1 MKENWDIISEDF
13 SEVLERDNG
22 DLVQGQLTVMAEKRT
37 LEKGICWQL
46 GILSGDRTDSAMLI
60 DRMWMGKKDGE
71 KKDRNLKWHLS

>member
-22 DLVQGQLTVMAEKRT
+22 DLVQGQLTVMAEKGT

-46 GILSGDRTDSAMLI
+46 GILSGDRTDSVMLI
-60 DRMWMGKKDGE
+60 DRMWMGKKMG
-71 KKDRNLKWHLS
+71 KKRTGI